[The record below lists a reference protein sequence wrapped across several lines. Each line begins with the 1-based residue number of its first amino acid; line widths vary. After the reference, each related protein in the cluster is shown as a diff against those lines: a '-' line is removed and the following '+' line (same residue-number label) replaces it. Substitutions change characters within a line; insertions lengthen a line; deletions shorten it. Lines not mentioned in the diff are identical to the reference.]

1 MLIISS
7 KRNGYAVKIYPGHCP
22 NKSKKGFGWSTGI
35 VSPIIGLLALFV
47 CASAYAHLEVDR
59 EELYL
64 ELSQQAIACIECH
77 EKESPGIT
85 ADWGASAHAK
95 VGITCITCHQSE
107 VGSPELSREH
117 YKQYRRSDYKYGVPA
132 YRVPVTALVSPL
144 LCARCHFDEVEE
156 YSRSKHANTLELIWK
171 IDPWLR
177 SGMTS
182 ETERT
187 TGCFV
192 CHGSIIKVK
201 DGKITSE
208 GWPNVG
214 VGRINVD
221 GSRGS
226 CTSCHTRHKF
236 SRAEARKPEAC
247 RKCHVGPDHPQIE
260 IYNESSHG
268 AIYCAEGDQW
278 DWNASSQD
286 WIPGHAYRTPTCA
299 VCHMCNVGSI
309 AMTHDVT
316 ERLSWE
322 LQAPLTVR
330 PSDFEPFPAK
340 TDWKAERDKMKAV
353 CLQCHGKLWV
363 DNHYIQLDRVV
374 KEYNDVYFKPAQD
387 MLNRLYKNGLLDSSV
402 PFDEQLEIEFYELW
416 HYEGRRAR
424 MGAAMMAPAYT
435 WWRGFYECKKR
446 YNTFMQEAQK
456 LLSTKQPAYRYQDL
470 PNATGDTEVPKE
482 TKKPFVL
489 MP

>member
-1 MLIISS
+1 MSS
-7 KRNGYAVKIYPGHCP
+7 KRNKRAVKIHSGRCP
-22 NKSKKGFGWSTGI
+22 NKSVKKFGPQSGI
-35 VSPIIGLLALFV
+35 VLTIIGLLALSF
-47 CASAYAHLEVDR
+47 CTIAHAHPEVDLK
-59 EELYL
+59 ELYL
-64 ELSQQAIACIECH
+64 ELSKEAIACIECH
-77 EKESPGIT
+77 KKESPGIT
-85 ADWGASAHAK
+85 ADWGASVHAK
-95 VGITCITCHQSE
+95 VGITCITCHKCE
-107 VGSPELSREH
+107 VGGAGLSTGH
-117 YKQYRRSDYKYGVPA
+117 YKQYQRSDYNYGTSA
-132 YRVPVTALVSPL
+132 YRVPVAALVSPL
-144 LCARCHFDEVEE
+144 VCARCHFNEVKE

-182 ETERT
+182 ETERI

-192 CHGSIIKVK
+192 CHGSIIKVM

-247 RKCHVGPDHPQIE
+247 GQCHLGPDHPQAE
-260 IYNESSHG
+260 IYNESIHG
-268 AIYCAEGDQW
+268 AIYRSEGDQW
-278 DWNASSQD
+278 NWNAPTRE
-286 WIPGHAYRTPTCA
+286 WIPGQSYRSPTCA
-299 VCHMCNVGSI
+299 VCHMCKVGTT

-322 LQAPLTVR
+322 LQAPYTVR

-340 TDWKAERDKMKAV
+340 TDWKAERNKMKAV

-363 DNHYIQLDRVV
+363 DNHYIQLDLVI

-387 MLNRLYKNGLLDSSV
+387 MLLGLYKNGLLDKSV
-402 PFDEQLEIEFYELW
+402 PFDEQLEIEFYEFW
-416 HYEGRRAR
+416 HYAGRRAR
-424 MGAAMMAPAYT
+424 MGAAMMAPGYT

-446 YNTFMQEAQK
+446 YNTFMEEARK
-456 LLSTKQPAYRYQDL
+456 LLLTKQPACRYQDV
-470 PNATGDTEVPKE
+470 PNATGNPEVPAE
-482 TKKPFVL
+482 VRNPFVL
-489 MP
+489 EP